1 MPTATASGKRAA
13 ELAEADLFASV
24 PEKNYLGLQDAD
36 GSYNPKKVAEFLRLN
51 RRDVARAVSVP
62 LSSVRFDKRMTPELS
77 KRMTEIGVICEQVAG
92 YFKGDAQK
100 TFLWFSLPNTLL
112 GGISPIE
119 MIKLGRYKKLYHFV
133 QNALAGN
140 NP

>member
-1 MPTATASGKRAA
+1 
-13 ELAEADLFASV
+13 
-24 PEKNYLGLQDAD
+24 
-36 GSYNPKKVAEFLRLN
+36 
-51 RRDVARAVSVP
+51 
-62 LSSVRFDKRMTPELS
+62 
-77 KRMTEIGVICEQVAG
+77 MTEIGVICEQVAG
-92 YFKGDAQK
+92 YFKGDAQR

-112 GGISPIE
+112 GSISPIE